1 MNIFLPLTE
10 LEVADNWSI
19 SVSVVRIPS
28 TSLPSD
34 SALLISSTVPSS
46 ALLSVSLHR
55 GNSSSLSLERSLF
68 SEISGGGIVQVLSAI
83 RARGFF
89 LEA

>member
-19 SVSVVRIPS
+19 SVSAVRIPS

-34 SALLISSTVPSS
+34 SALLISGTVPSS
-46 ALLSVSLHR
+46 ASLSVSLHR
-55 GNSSSLSLERSLF
+55 GNSSSLSLERSLS
-68 SEISGGGIVQVLSAI
+68 SEISGGGIAQVLSAI